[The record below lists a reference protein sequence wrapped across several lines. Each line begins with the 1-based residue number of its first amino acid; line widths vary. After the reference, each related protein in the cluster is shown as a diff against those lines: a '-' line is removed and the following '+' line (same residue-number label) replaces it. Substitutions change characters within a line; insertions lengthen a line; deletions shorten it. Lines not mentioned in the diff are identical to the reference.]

1 METINLGKYNPTFGM
16 LRLIRKKTDLKKLL
30 TPPQVQVYASNLKA
44 SKIKLEKY
52 LKLFNLPHTGFLPIT
67 YPFIL
72 AMHIQL
78 QLFNHPSIQ
87 INPLGLLHVS
97 NYMRLYS
104 PIPEEAEM
112 EANCL
117 IDSTCLVKKGL
128 EIIVKTSI
136 KVDSQICWECES
148 TYLKISK
155 KYRNEEGNKEKRFS
169 FETYEKYDNEY
180 NWHVSRKDAFS
191 YARVSDDYN
200 PIHLSYLFARF
211 FGLPS
216 SIIHGMW
223 SVGKCLN
230 YLDMFN
236 EERLHFYHV
245 FKGPI
250 PLNSN
255 CKLCVKDINQGRR
268 FDLYVEG
275 NPRPCIQGIL
285 SNTPL
290 NNE

>member
-1 METINLGKYNPTFGM
+1 METIIYGNYNPTFKM
-16 LRLIRKKTDLKKLL
+16 LRLIRKKSDLKKLL
-30 TPPQVQVYASNLKA
+30 TPPQVQIYASNLKVPT
-44 SKIKLEKY
+44 IKLNKY
-52 LKLFNLPHTGFLPIT
+52 LKLFNLPSNGFIPIT

-72 AMHIQL
+72 AMPLQL
-78 QLFNHPSIQ
+78 QLFNHPSIK

-104 PIPEEAEM
+104 PIPKDAEM

-117 IDSTCLVKKGL
+117 IDSTRLVKKGI

-148 TYLKISK
+148 TYLKISN
-155 KYRNEEGNKEKRFS
+155 KYRNEEGDKKRQFV

-180 NWHVSRKDAFS
+180 SWYVSRKDSFS
-191 YARVSDDYN
+191 YASVSGDYN
-200 PIHLSYLFARF
+200 PIHLSGLFAHL

-223 SVGKCLN
+223 SIGRCLN
-230 YLDMFN
+230 YLDMLN
-236 EERLHFYHV
+236 EERLYFYHV

-255 CKLCVKDINQGRR
+255 CNLCVKDIHQCRR
-268 FDLYVEG
+268 FDLYAEG

-285 SNTPL
+285 STIPF
-290 NNE
+290 EE